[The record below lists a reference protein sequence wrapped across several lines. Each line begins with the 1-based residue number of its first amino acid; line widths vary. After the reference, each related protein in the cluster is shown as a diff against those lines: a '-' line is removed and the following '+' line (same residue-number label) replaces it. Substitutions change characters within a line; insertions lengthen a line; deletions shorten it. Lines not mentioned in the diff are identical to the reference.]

1 MKTLFTFCLLLLT
14 YWLPAQK
21 VKYTFEKQRLLLGEQ
36 MQLKIDAIV
45 SEGIQPPFFSID
57 SLPHFEVLQKSKMD
71 TVGSG
76 GKLKLSQTFL
86 ITSWDS
92 GRWTLPTLI
101 TNGQPSKPIFIDVV
115 YTTPWSPGK
124 PYNDIKGI
132 VPVANPGR
140 DSWWWYVIG
149 IAVLVGLFLLF
160 FPQGK
165 SDKTVSEIDSNAY
178 KKAMQSLDKLQ
189 AAGIADAKQYY
200 TELILIFRTYLKG
213 AKGIQS
219 FSKTTDDISIQL
231 QSMKPLQADYNA
243 LLQTLRLSDLVKFA
257 QYQPEENVKGASLQ
271 TIKQSIQSI
280 EGHAV

>member
-14 YWLPAQK
+14 YWLPAQE

-71 TVGSG
+71 TVTSG
-76 GKLKLSQTFL
+76 GKLQLSQTFL

-101 TNGQPSKPIFIDVV
+101 INGLPSKPIAIDVV
-115 YTTPWSPGK
+115 YTTPWSPDK

-132 VPVANPGR
+132 VPVANLGR
-140 DSWWWYVIG
+140 DNWWWYVIG
-149 IAVLVGLFLLF
+149 IAVLVALFLLF

-165 SDKTVSEIDSNAY
+165 SDKTVSEIDSDAY
-178 KKAMQSLDKLQ
+178 KKAMQSLDNLQ
-189 AAGIADAKQYY
+189 REGADTKQFY
-200 TELILIFRTYLKG
+200 TSLITIFRTYLKG

-219 FSKTTDDISIQL
+219 FSKTTDDLSIQL
-231 QSMKPLQADYNA
+231 QSIKPLQADYKA

-257 QYQPEENVKGASLQ
+257 QYQPEENVNAASLQ